1 MESRQVLVQK
11 LLLASSFAALLE
23 LEVISK
29 KAVVICLILINGSL
43 LTVSYRE
50 LLTQLNQ
57 KWLGSMIINQS
68 ITFFDKSRREFIIN
82 MINELIYWMLFRE
95 RLINSKNHI
104 FVPTFSRNFTLVPN
118 FYFYLF

>member
-1 MESRQVLVQK
+1 MESCQVLVQK

-43 LTVSYRE
+43 LTVSLRE

-57 KWLGSMIINQS
+57 KWHSPKMATNLLIQ
-68 ITFFDKSRREFIIN
+68 FFDKFIL
-82 MINELIYWMLFRE
+82 E
-95 RLINSKNHI
+95 
-104 FVPTFSRNFTLVPN
+104 
-118 FYFYLF
+118 

>member
-82 MINELIYWMLFRE
+82 MINELIYWMLFQE
-95 RLINSKNHI
+95 RLINLLIPLCPLNPK
-104 FVPTFSRNFTLVPN
+104 RN
-118 FYFYLF
+118 YLFL

>member
-95 RLINSKNHI
+95 RLINSKNYI
-104 FVPTFSRNFTLVPN
+104 FVPTFSRNFTLVLN